1 MNIILL
7 YIYNF
12 NYLFIFYKLDVDSI
26 LLIIIET
33 ILNKPFYIRF
43 LHMCLTILFF
53 FSNICLALFIKS
65 LIFKSVKIKYI
76 LGKKG

>member
-7 YIYNF
+7 YIYNC
-12 NYLFIFYKLDVDSI
+12 NYLFIFYKLDVGSI

-43 LHMCLTILFF
+43 LHMCLTIMFF
-53 FSNICLALFIKS
+53 TNICLALFIKS

-76 LGKKG
+76 FYFL